1 MTRPGPRWVARGVLL
16 ALVLFLGGCAF
27 PPLFREPV
35 QPGRVTLP
43 GTEVVVPARIAGHL
57 FWVEAAW
64 GGAGPFRFLVDTG
77 SSVTLVTP
85 ALAKRFPGRVV
96 PTGPN
101 PRLRVRGAEGGAI
114 DLPRASLRRLELG
127 GAAFEDVEVLL
138 YDCAPLS
145 AHLGLPVDGVLGFP
159 LFRELLLTLDYPASR
174 LILRP
179 RTLSALIPGQPV
191 PADAAL
197 RTPLITV
204 GLGERSLLVLV
215 DSGSAAGFSLNPAGI
230 NPRYAVPPRD
240 GAVVGT
246 LAGERPQRVARLAEP
261 LRVGGHVIP
270 EPVTDLTDELS
281 ALGGGVLRQ
290 FVVTFD
296 PQRDRVFFHRPGE
309 GPPARMEVR
318 SSGLSFNRTPA
329 YWRVAAVIPGS
340 PAAAAGI
347 VPGELVVRINGES
360 VGRWELA
367 RFERLLE
374 GAEPITLTF
383 LEGTTEVEAR
393 IVPFNLLP

>member
-1 MTRPGPRWVARGVLL
+1 MTSGDARRVARGAWC
-16 ALVLFLGGCAF
+16 ALVFLLGGCAL
-27 PPLFREPV
+27 PPFLREPV
-35 QPGRVTLP
+35 PPGRVTLA
-43 GTEVVVPARIAGHL
+43 GTEVVVPARLAGNL
-57 FWVEAAW
+57 LWVEASW
-64 GGAGPFRFLVDTG
+64 EGAGPFRFLVDTG

-85 ALAKRFPGRVV
+85 ALAQRFPGRVR
-96 PTGPN
+96 PAGPN
-101 PRLRVRGAEGGAI
+101 LRLRVRGAEGGAI

-127 GAAFEDVEVLL
+127 GAAFEEVEVLL

-159 LFRELLLTLDYPASR
+159 LFRELLLTLDYPGSR

-197 RTPLITV
+197 RTPLVTV

-230 NPRYAVPPRD
+230 SPRYAVPPRD
-240 GAVVGT
+240 GALLGT

-261 LRVGGHVIP
+261 LRLGGQVIP
-270 EPVTDLTDELS
+270 EPVVDLTDELS
-281 ALGGGVLRQ
+281 ALGGALLRQ

-296 PQRDRVFFHRPGE
+296 PARDRVFFHRPGE
-309 GPPARMEVR
+309 GAPVRMEVR
-318 SSGLSFNRTPA
+318 SSGLSFTRTPA

-347 VPGELVVRINGES
+347 VPGELVVRVNGEP
-360 VGRWELA
+360 VGRWDLA

-374 GAEPITLTF
+374 GSEPITLTF
-383 LEGTTEVEAR
+383 LEGSTEVEAR
-393 IVPFNLLP
+393 IAPFNLLP

>member
-1 MTRPGPRWVARGVLL
+1 MTSGDARRVARGAWC
-16 ALVLFLGGCAF
+16 ALVFLLGGCAL
-27 PPLFREPV
+27 PPFLREPV
-35 QPGRVTLP
+35 PPGRVTLA
-43 GTEVVVPARIAGHL
+43 GTEVVVPARLAGNL
-57 FWVEAAW
+57 LWVEASW
-64 GGAGPFRFLVDTG
+64 EGAGPFRFLVDTG

-85 ALAKRFPGRVV
+85 ALAQRFPGRVR
-96 PTGPN
+96 PSGPN
-101 PRLRVRGAEGGAI
+101 LRLRVRGAEGGAI

-127 GAAFEDVEVLL
+127 GAAFEEVEVLL

-159 LFRELLLTLDYPASR
+159 LFRELLLTLDYPGSR

-179 RTLSALIPGQPV
+179 RTLSAVIPGQPV
-191 PADAAL
+191 AADAAL
-197 RTPLITV
+197 RTPLVTV

-230 NPRYAVPPRD
+230 SPRYAVPPRD
-240 GAVVGT
+240 GALLGT

-261 LRVGGHVIP
+261 LRLGGQVIP
-270 EPVTDLTDELS
+270 EPVVDLTDELS
-281 ALGGGVLRQ
+281 AVGGALLRQ

-296 PQRDRVFFHRPGE
+296 PARDRVFFHRPGE
-309 GPPARMEVR
+309 GAPVRMEVR
-318 SSGLSFNRTPA
+318 SSGLSFTRTPA

-347 VPGELVVRINGES
+347 VPGELVVRVNGEP
-360 VGRWELA
+360 VGRWDLA

-374 GAEPITLTF
+374 GSEPITLTF
-383 LEGTTEVEAR
+383 LEGSTEVEAR
-393 IVPFNLLP
+393 IAAFNLLP